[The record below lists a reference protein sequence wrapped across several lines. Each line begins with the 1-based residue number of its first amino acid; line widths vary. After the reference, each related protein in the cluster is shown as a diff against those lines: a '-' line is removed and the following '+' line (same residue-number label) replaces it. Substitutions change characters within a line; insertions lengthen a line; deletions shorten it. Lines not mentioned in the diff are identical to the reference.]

1 MKVMVFDVG
10 GTEIKYSVMDEQL
23 NRADVGSVPTP
34 DDTQEHFLA
43 TLEALYRPHAAEV
56 DGIAMSLPGFIDAE
70 HGVVRG
76 GGAPSL
82 LYNIGTP
89 VGPRLAQRCGC
100 RVFLENDGKA
110 AAIAELQ
117 QGALKGCTNGAVFII
132 GTGVGGGLVINGQRL
147 GNTATSTPMQ
157 MTGATAIK
165 RWRCSAVS
173 PTCCAGTAPAKICRR
188 TPRSTA
194 GSFLKP
200 PTPGSRKRWKCST
213 ASAKPWTS
221 RSTT

>member
-23 NRADVGSVPTP
+23 NRADAGSVPTP

-89 VGPRLAQRCGC
+89 VGPLLSARCGC

-117 QGALKGCTNGAVFII
+117 LGALKGCTNGAVFII
-132 GTGVGGGLVINGQRL
+132 GTGVGGGLVINGQLVR
-147 GNTATSTPMQ
+147 G
-157 MTGATAIK
+157 IH
-165 RWRCSAVS
+165 C
-173 PTCCAGTAPAKICRR
+173 TCIP
-188 TPRSTA
+188 
-194 GSFLKP
+194 
-200 PTPGSRKRWKCST
+200 
-213 ASAKPWTS
+213 
-221 RSTT
+221 